1 MALYAAGNIYSAV
14 KNFEDRS
21 YAKVFGIVLNHRNVE
36 KENEKVEAFAAERGL
51 KIVGEIPR
59 SHDINRYED
68 MGKTVIEGDISLE
81 VSKKFLDLAD
91 LLLESRDRA

>member
-1 MALYAAGNIYSAV
+1 
-14 KNFEDRS
+14 
-21 YAKVFGIVLNHRNVE
+21 
-36 KENEKVEAFAAERGL
+36 
-51 KIVGEIPR
+51 
-59 SHDINRYED
+59 